1 MINNALSGSAFFGIF
16 ITLLGFYLGILI
28 KRRFKLGIFNPLI
41 VAMVFAITV
50 LLLFD
55 IDYEIYERS
64 AKHLSYLITPA
75 TICLA
80 VPLYRQFSIFKAN
93 FRAISAGIAAGVI
106 ASAISILLFSLFLR
120 FPREI
125 YLSLLPKATTTPIAT
140 GISHELGG
148 IAPLTIVAVIL
159 AGNLGNLI
167 AVPMCKLFRLDEP
180 VARGIAI
187 GSASHVIGTVKALE
201 MGEVEG
207 AMSSLA
213 IILAG
218 LLTVIVAPLFAMLW

>member
-1 MINNALSGSAFFGIF
+1 M
-16 ITLLGFYLGILI
+16 

-41 VAMVFAITV
+41 VAVVFTITV

-55 IDYEIYERS
+55 IDYEIYENS
-64 AKHLSYLITPA
+64 AKYLSYMITPA
-75 TICLA
+75 TICFA
-80 VPLYRQFSIFKAN
+80 VPLYRQLNIFKKN
-93 FRAISAGIAAGVI
+93 FRAISAGIAAGVLS
-106 ASAISILLFSLFLR
+106 SAISVLLFSILFK
-120 FPREI
+120 FPKEV
-125 YLSLLPKATTTPIAT
+125 YFSLLPKATTTPIAM

-148 IAPLTIVAVIL
+148 ITPLTIIAVIL
-159 AGNLGNLI
+159 AGNLGNLT
-167 AVPMCKLFRLDEP
+167 AVPLCKLFRLEEP

-187 GSASHVIGTVKALE
+187 GSASHVIGTVKAFE

-218 LLTVIVAPLFAMLW
+218 LLTVIAAPLFAIL